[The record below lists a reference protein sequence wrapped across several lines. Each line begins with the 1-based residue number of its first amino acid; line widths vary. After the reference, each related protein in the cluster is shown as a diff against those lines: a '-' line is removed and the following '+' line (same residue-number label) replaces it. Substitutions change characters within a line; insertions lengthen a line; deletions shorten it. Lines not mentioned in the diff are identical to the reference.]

1 MGHPLY
7 PYLLAPLDLGYIRL
21 KNRIVMGA
29 MHTGLEECGDDFNRL
44 VGFYNARAAGDVG
57 LLITGGIA
65 PNEAGRLSPSSA
77 KLTNM
82 DEVVCH
88 RRITR
93 AVHKHG
99 SKICLQILHTGR
111 YGRHKR
117 IVAPTAIQ
125 APINI
130 YKPKALTVAEI
141 QTHIADFTRCAQL
154 AREAGYDG
162 VEVMGSEGY
171 LINQFLA
178 SRTNQRT
185 DQYGGSY
192 ENRMN
197 FALEI
202 VRSIRAAVGQ
212 DFILI
217 YRLSMLDLV
226 PDGSTRAHVERLA
239 RRMAQSG
246 ATMLNT
252 GIGWHEARVPTIA
265 AMVPRAAFTALTGR
279 LKKVVDLPLIT
290 SNRINTPEAAE
301 EAISKNQADLV
312 SMARPLLADPDFV
325 SKAATGRAYLINTC
339 VACNQACL
347 DHLFDGRTVSCM
359 VNPFACRETQWVP
372 AKTGR
377 PKRLAVVGAGPAGI
391 SFALTAIQRGHQV
404 VLFDKE
410 ARIGGQFNL
419 AVEIP
424 GKREFAETL
433 RYFDRMLNLLGVEVH
448 LNSAVTET
456 HLLNADYDAVIVAT
470 GAMPRKPDIPGVDHP
485 SVLNYLDVLREKK
498 TVGTAVAVIGAG
510 GVGIDIAHY
519 LVGTRTATGPAGDDF
534 FHTWGIDIE
543 VAHPGGLSPRGPQ
556 TDEPGR
562 QIFLLQRKS
571 TKIGAGLGKTTG
583 WIYRAC
589 LSRKGVSVLTGVT
602 YEGIDDQGLH
612 IRKNNRKKTL
622 GVDTV
627 VVCAGQEPC
636 RDLVQALENS
646 PIPVHVIGGARDAK
660 ALDAKRAIA
669 QGVRLGLDI

>member
-1 MGHPLY
+1 MAHPLY
-7 PYLLAPLDLGYIRL
+7 PHLLAPLNLGYIRL
-21 KNRIVMGA
+21 KNRVVMGA
-29 MHTGLEECGDDFNRL
+29 MHTGLEECGDDFDRL

-82 DEVVCH
+82 DEVGRH

-111 YGRHKR
+111 YGRHKH
-117 IVAPTAIQ
+117 IVAPSAIQ

-130 YKPKALTVAEI
+130 FKPRALTVAEI

-192 ENRMN
+192 ENRMH

-226 PDGSTRAHVERLA
+226 PDGSTRVHVELLA

-325 SKAATGRAYLINTC
+325 SKAATGRTYLINTC

-372 AKTGR
+372 VKTGR
-377 PKRLAVVGAGPAGI
+377 PRKLAVVGAGPAGI
-391 SFALTAIQRGHQV
+391 SFALTAGQRGHQV
-404 VLFDKE
+404 VLFEKE

-424 GKREFAETL
+424 GKEEFAETL
-433 RYFDRMLNLLGVEVH
+433 RYYDRMLNLLGVEVH
-448 LNSAVTET
+448 LNSVVTEA
-456 HLLNADYDAVIVAT
+456 HLQNAGYDAVIVAT

-485 SVLNYLDVLREKK
+485 SVLSYLDVLREKK
-498 TVGTAVAVIGAG
+498 TVGKAVAVIGAG

-519 LVGTRTATGPAGDDF
+519 LVGTHTASGPAGDDF

-556 TDEPGR
+556 THATER
-562 QIFLLQRKS
+562 RIFLLQRKS
-571 TKIGAGLGKTTG
+571 TKIGAGLGKTTS
-583 WIYRAC
+583 WIYRAS

-602 YEGIDDQGLH
+602 YEGIDNQGLH

-622 GVDTV
+622 EVDTV

-636 RDLVQALENS
+636 RDLVQALGNS
-646 PIPVHVIGGARDAK
+646 QIPVHVIGGARDAK

-669 QGVRLGLDI
+669 QGVRLGLEI